1 MTRILGI
8 SAFYHDSAACL
19 LEDGRIVAALQ
30 EERFSRVKHDDSFPT
45 RAVGK
50 CLEMG
55 KCRMENL
62 DFVVFYEKPFVK
74 FERLLETYSQHCP
87 RGLRSFLKAM
97 PLWIKEK
104 LWIKETICKSLDFK
118 GEILFADH
126 HESHAA
132 SAFFPSPFQSA
143 AILTVD
149 GVGEWS
155 TTTLGAGRSNEL
167 ELKWD
172 IRFPHSLGLLYTA
185 FTYYLGFKINSGEY
199 KMMGLA
205 PYGKPRYAARIREH
219 LIQIEEDGSFRLER
233 GYFDYESGLRMTS
246 DKFDELFQGP
256 VRSPEEPITQRHM
269 DIAAS
274 IQQVTETVLLK
285 TASQLRRISGEVNLC
300 MAGGV
305 ALNCVS
311 NGKILRQAG
320 FERLW
325 IQPAAG
331 DAGGALGAALLV
343 WHRFLEKPR
352 QAAAEDRDRQ
362 QASLLGTAYSPA
374 QISQVLRDCGAVCRE
389 LDDSQLLAE
398 SSRLLAQGGVLG
410 WFHGRMEFG
419 PRALGNRSILADPR
433 ASAQRDHVNMRIKFR
448 ESFRP
453 FAPAVLVEETG
464 DYFELDCPS
473 PYMLLVASV
482 VSEKRAEI
490 PSVTHVDGSARIQT
504 VDSRDNFRFAAL
516 LKEFFSETGC
526 PVLLNTSFNVRGEP
540 IVESPG
546 DAFQSFM
553 RTGMDALVIGNF
565 MCLKKDQP
573 TGL

>member
-19 LEDGRIVAALQ
+19 LEEGRIVAALQ
-30 EERFSRVKHDDSFPT
+30 EERFSRVKHDDDFPA
-45 RAVGK
+45 RAINK

-55 KCRMENL
+55 QCRVADL

-74 FERLLETYSQHCP
+74 FERLLETYAQHCP
-87 RGLRSFLKAM
+87 RGLRSFLKAI

-104 LWIKETICKSLDFK
+104 LWIKENIRKNLGFE

-132 SAFFPSPFQSA
+132 SAFYPSPFQRA

-155 TTTLGAGRSNEL
+155 TTTLGTGSDNQVEL
-167 ELKWD
+167 QWD
-172 IRFPHSLGLLYTA
+172 ICFPHSLGLLYTA

-205 PYGKPRYAARIREH
+205 PYGKPIYADRIRER
-219 LIQIEEDGSFRLER
+219 LIQIEEDGSFLLTRR
-233 GYFDYESGLRMTS
+233 YFDYESGLRMTS
-246 DKFDELFQGP
+246 RLFDALFDGP
-256 VRSPEEPITQRHM
+256 VRSSEEPITQRHM

-274 IQQVTETVLLK
+274 VQQVTETVLLK
-285 TASQLRRISGEVNLC
+285 AAIQLHRLTGEVNLC

-305 ALNCVS
+305 ALNCVA

-325 IQPAAG
+325 VQPAAG
-331 DAGGALGAALLV
+331 DAGGALGAALLG
-343 WHRFLEKPR
+343 WHRFLENPR
-352 QAAAEDRDRQ
+352 SVQGKDRDGQ
-362 QASLLGTAYSPA
+362 QASLLGNAYSEA
-374 QISQVLRDCGAVCRE
+374 EISEVLQGYGAVYRE
-389 LDDSQLLAE
+389 LDDEELLAE
-398 SSRLLAQGGVLG
+398 SARLLARGGVLG
-410 WFHGRMEFG
+410 WFQGRMEFG

-433 ASAQRDHVNMRIKFR
+433 GLKQRDHVNLRIKFR

-453 FAPAVLVEETG
+453 FAPAVLAEAAEE
-464 DYFELDCPS
+464 YFQLDCPS
-473 PYMLLVASV
+473 PYMLLVAPV
-482 VSEKRAEI
+482 VSQKRAEI

-504 VDSRDNFRFAAL
+504 VDSRDNPRFASL
-516 LKEFFSETGC
+516 LREFFSETGC

-540 IVESPG
+540 IVESPD

>member
-55 KCRMENL
+55 KCRMEDL

-87 RGLRSFLKAM
+87 RGLRAFLKAM

-410 WFHGRMEFG
+410 WFQGRMEFG

-433 ASAQRDHVNMRIKFR
+433 GSAQRDHVNMRIKFR